1 MEVEIKLGG
10 RFIERIANRVK
21 ARITDDME
29 ISKVEEIITEEF
41 MNSNALGNKPTKK
54 EIHTI
59 LKAIIFNEA

>member
-10 RFIERIANRVK
+10 RFVERIANRVR

-41 MNSNALGNKPTKK
+41 MNSNVLGNKPTKK
-54 EIHTI
+54 EVNTI